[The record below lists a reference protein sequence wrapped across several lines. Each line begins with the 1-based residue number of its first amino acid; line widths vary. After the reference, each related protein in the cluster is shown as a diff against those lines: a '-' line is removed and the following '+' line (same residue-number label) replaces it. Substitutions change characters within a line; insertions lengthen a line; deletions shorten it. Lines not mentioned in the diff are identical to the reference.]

1 MKDII
6 EKRYDLYF
14 LIIGTIL
21 IFIGIFLVY
30 LHLISHVFYIDRLG
44 GFAFLIGVILLLI
57 SLIIYASKK
66 FAMRV
71 YEEHYKDRESLL
83 ILEE

>member
-1 MKDII
+1 MTDII

-14 LIIGTIL
+14 LIIGIIL
-21 IFIGIFLVY
+21 IGISPFFIY
-30 LHLISHVFYIDRLG
+30 LHMISHVFYIDRIG
-44 GFAFLIGVILLLI
+44 GFAFLIGLILLLI